1 MFWVT
6 FVVLIDQFLKMLVEK
21 FLFQPFFV
29 IPGFLWFTYTRN
41 TGIVFGLFSRAPW
54 VLWVT
59 FGVTLTLSFVSR
71 FVKGPSLAKVG
82 LQMIVG
88 GAIGNIID
96 RLRFGYVVDFINLRY
111 FPAIFNIADLFIT
124 VGGALI
130 LLSLVIGEKS
140 LGDKGEQR

>member
-1 MFWVT
+1 MFWVA
-6 FVVLIDQFLKMLVEK
+6 FVVLMDQLSKMLIEK

-59 FGVTLTLSFVSR
+59 FAVTLALSFISG
-71 FVKGPSLAKVG
+71 FIKSSKLARVG

-88 GAIGNIID
+88 GAIGNIVD
-96 RLRFGYVVDFINLRY
+96 RFRLGYVVDFINLRY

-124 VGGALI
+124 FGAILI
-130 LLSLVIGEKS
+130 LLSLLLGEKS
-140 LGDKGEQR
+140 LGDKGQQR

>member
-6 FVVLIDQFLKMLVEK
+6 FVVLIDQFSKMLVEK
-21 FLFQPFFV
+21 LLFQPFFV
-29 IPGFLWFTYTRN
+29 IPGVLWFTYTRN

-71 FVKGPSLAKVG
+71 FVKGSSLAKVG

-96 RLRFGYVVDFINLRY
+96 RFRFGYVVDFINLRY

-140 LGDKGEQR
+140 LGDKGEQK

>member
-6 FVVLIDQFLKMLVEK
+6 LVVLIDQLSKMLVEK
-21 FLFQPFFV
+21 LVFQPVFV
-29 IPGFLWFTYTRN
+29 IQGFLWLTYTRN

-59 FGVTLTLSFVSR
+59 FTVTLILSFVSS
-71 FVKGPSLAKVG
+71 FIKGPSLTKIG

-96 RLRFGYVVDFINLRY
+96 RFRFGYVVDFINLRY

-124 VGGALI
+124 IGGVLI
-130 LLSLVIGEKS
+130 LLGLVIGEKS

>member
-1 MFWVT
+1 M
-6 FVVLIDQFLKMLVEK
+6 VLIDQFSKMMVEK

-29 IPGFLWFTYTRN
+29 IPGVLWFTYTRN

-71 FVKGPSLAKVG
+71 FVKGSSLAKIG

-96 RLRFGYVVDFINLRY
+96 RFRFGYVVDFINLRY